1 MHFFIKKHESSKL
14 SQCPK
19 TMSDKFNG
27 FSPEDITKITSNSL
41 KPMKPATVRS
51 HGIRRMPDKK
61 DPPRSHE
68 INKIKKPDRKT
79 NQKGQGTSPLPPQ
92 EDSMDE
98 INLNKSMSKSIEGAL
113 FYQPIPKI
121 QQNSQEPKSLPSP
134 SLNISNESDSLNDSS
149 ILPEPDSLANV
160 ESPFKGVSLKDFES
174 HRKMI
179 EEQNKQK
186 KDLLQKAIE
195 AHSQKT
201 AAETKKIEEIR
212 IELSKLDN
220 ELATDVAL
228 LRKQI
233 DSACIHYASIEK
245 QYNKIESQFLKA
257 KLELHNACEK
267 KELLTEHL
275 CTVIAHNEDR
285 KAQKLS
291 ELMQKVGLTP
301 AGDLLETTNGFHKNL
316 ETDSPSV

>member
-1 MHFFIKKHESSKL
+1 
-14 SQCPK
+14 
-19 TMSDKFNG
+19 MSDKFNG
-27 FSPEDITKITSNSL
+27 FSPEDISKITSNTA
-41 KPMKPATVRS
+41 KTMKSATIRN

-61 DPPRSHE
+61 DLARSQE
-68 INKIKKPDRKT
+68 NLKIKKPDRKI
-79 NQKGQGTSPLPPQ
+79 NIKGQMPTQPPTLQQQ
-92 EDSMDE
+92 EESIMDE

-113 FYQPIPKI
+113 FYQPIPNTL
-121 QQNSQEPKSLPSP
+121 QQNQNEQLDVSSSSDSP
-134 SLNISNESDSLNDSS
+134 VENNSLNNSS
-149 ILPEPDSLANV
+149 ILPEPSENI
-160 ESPFKGVSLKDFES
+160 ESSPFKGISLKDFEV
-174 HRKMI
+174 HRKII

-186 KDLLQKAIE
+186 KDLLHKAIE

-201 AAETKKIEEIR
+201 AAEAKKIEEIK

-233 DSACIHYASIEK
+233 DSACIQYANIEK
-245 QYNKIESQFLKA
+245 QYNKVEAQFLKA
-257 KLELHNACEK
+257 KIELHNASEK

-291 ELMQKVGLTP
+291 ELMHKVGLTP
-301 AGDLLETTNGFHKNL
+301 SGELAETSNGFHN
-316 ETDSPSV
+316 TDSPSI